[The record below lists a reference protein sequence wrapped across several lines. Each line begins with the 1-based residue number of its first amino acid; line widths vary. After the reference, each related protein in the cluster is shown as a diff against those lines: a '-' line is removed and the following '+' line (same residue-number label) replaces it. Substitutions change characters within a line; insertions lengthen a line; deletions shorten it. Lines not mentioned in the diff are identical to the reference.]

1 MILPFA
7 REVAPFGIRVMGI
20 APGVFQT
27 PMTKVITDNQ
37 DAVNFIHQMFP
48 KRMGQPLEFAD
59 LVAFIFETPMLNGT
73 LIRIDAG
80 VRLQV

>member
-27 PMTKVITDNQ
+27 PMTQILIDNQ
-37 DAVNFIHQMFP
+37 DAANSILQMFP
-48 KRMGQPLEFAD
+48 RRMGQPLEFAD